1 MISVMKPLLTP
12 TSDQAERVIDRL
24 YDVALDPMRYEEL
37 LDHWEG
43 MIAPYRKAANG
54 NGDSADLGLLG
65 LGSHFARADKMLDQI
80 VLDSPREDNAAILS
94 RIENAAAFTIGN
106 NLKISDTNPAAVSTL
121 MLAPG
126 MPLSEL
132 PLDDEDCA
140 ALATQ
145 VERMFNANED
155 TPLVFRARAT
165 DLDRLIVF
173 HLRVIRPATSAAFA
187 IAVSSEVAWPAG
199 FDGVLQSAFQLSD
212 AEVKV
217 VKGLAQCASLKDIAA
232 ARGRSVD
239 TVRAQLKSIMSKTET
254 RSQTELVRLTVG
266 MMEMASYTVSEAAKI
281 PEQSMG
287 YNSLEPRPFYSMT
300 LRDGRTLEFLVL
312 GDQNGKPCLFSPLDY
327 GLVRWPASAE
337 AEATKRGIKIIVPVR
352 AGYGKSTPLP
362 KNTDVGN
369 STVHDYAELMD
380 HLGINACPIISLGGD
395 FFFSAVFHSLF
406 PGRATA
412 MLACAGVL
420 PLDRPEQYERMDKW
434 HRFILAGAR
443 YTPHLL
449 PFMVKGGF
457 ALARR
462 LGKRGFLQAVYGK
475 SQADV
480 ATFEDP
486 EVFEALVC
494 GSEVA
499 LSENHSAHDAFARE
513 VVTHEH
519 LAWQHHVERLKDVV
533 PVTFFNGLQDPE
545 VHELTLKEHQEN
557 YPWIDFKTYP
567 DAGQLVFFLKWNDVL
582 DTLEKH
588 V

>member
-1 MISVMKPLLTP
+1 MKPLLTP
-12 TSDQAERVIDRL
+12 SSDQAERVIDRL

-54 NGDSADLGLLG
+54 NGESADLGLLG

-80 VLDSPREDNAAILS
+80 VMETPKEENAAILS
-94 RIENAAAFTIGN
+94 RIENAAAFTIN
-106 NLKISDTNPAAVSTL
+106 AALKVSDANPAAMSTL

-132 PLDDEDCA
+132 PLDAQDCA
-140 ALATQ
+140 ALSTQ
-145 VERMFNANED
+145 VERMLNANQD
-155 TPLVFRARAT
+155 APLVFRARST
-165 DLDRLIVF
+165 QFERLVVF
-173 HLRVIRPATSAAFA
+173 YLRIIRPAHAEAFA
-187 IAVSSEVAWPAG
+187 IAVSSEVAWPEG
-199 FDGVLQSAFQLSD
+199 FDGVLQSAFQLSV
-212 AEVKV
+212 AEVAV
-217 VKGLAQCASLKDIAA
+217 VRGLAQCASLKDIAA
-232 ARGRSVD
+232 TRGRSVD
-239 TVRAQLKSIMSKTET
+239 TIRAQLKSVMSKTET

-266 MMEMASYTVSEAAKI
+266 MMEMAAFSQTEAANLS
-281 PEQSMG
+281 EQSSG
-287 YNSLEPRPFYSMT
+287 YGSLEPRPFYAMT

-312 GDQNGKPCLFSPLDY
+312 GDPMGKPCLFSPLDY

-337 AEATKRGIKIIVPVR
+337 AEAAKRGIKIIVPVR
-352 AGYGKSTPLP
+352 AGYGKSTPLT
-362 KNTDVGN
+362 KSTDVAN
-369 STVHDYAELMD
+369 STAHDYAELMD
-380 HLGINACPIISLGGD
+380 HLGVNACPIISLGGD

-420 PLDRPEQYERMDKW
+420 PLDQPEQYERMDKW

-475 SQADV
+475 SAADV

-486 EVFEALVC
+486 EIFEALIC

-499 LSENHSAHDAFARE
+499 LSETHSAHDAFARE
-513 VVTHEH
+513 VVTHEN
-519 LAWQHHVERLKDVV
+519 LAWQHHVDRLQGVV
-533 PVTFFNGLQDPE
+533 PVHFFNGLQDPQ
-545 VHELTLKEHQEN
+545 VHPLTLNEHRSN
-557 YPWIDFKTYP
+557 YPWINFHVFP
-567 DAGQLVFFLKWNDVL
+567 EAGQLVFFLKWSEVL
-582 DTLEKH
+582 DTLETYLSE
-588 V
+588 

>member
-1 MISVMKPLLTP
+1 MKPLLTP

-54 NGDSADLGLLG
+54 NGDAADLGLLG

-80 VLDSPREDNAAILS
+80 VMDTPREENAAILS
-94 RIENAAAFTIGN
+94 RIENAAAFTIGA
-106 NLKISDTNPAAVSTL
+106 NLKIADANSAAVSTL

-132 PLDDEDCA
+132 PLDAEDCT
-140 ALATQ
+140 ALSKQ
-145 VERMFNANED
+145 VERLFNAND
-155 TPLVFRARAT
+155 DAPLVFRARAT
-165 DLDRLIVF
+165 QFERLVVF
-173 HLRVIRPATSAAFA
+173 HLRVIRPTQAPAFA
-187 IAVSSEVAWPAG
+187 IVISSEVAWPDG
-199 FDGVLQSAFQLSD
+199 FEEMLQSAFQLS
-212 AEVKV
+212 ATEVKV
-217 VKGLAQCASLKDIAA
+217 VKGLAQCSSLKDIAA

-239 TVRAQLKSIMSKTET
+239 TIRAQLKSIMSKTET

-266 MMEMASYTVSEAAKI
+266 MMEMASFTQTEAAKM
-281 PEQSMG
+281 PEQSKG
-287 YNSLEPRPFYSMT
+287 YDSLEPRPFYAMT

-312 GDQNGKPCLFSPLDY
+312 GDPNGRPCLFSPLDY

-337 AEATKRGIKIIVPVR
+337 AAAAKRGIKVIVPVR
-352 AGYGKSTPLP
+352 AGYGKSTPLS
-362 KNTDVGN
+362 KGVDVGN
-369 STVHDYAELMD
+369 STVNDYAELMD

-475 SQADV
+475 SRADV
-480 ATFEDP
+480 ATFENP
-486 EVFEALVC
+486 EIFEAMVC

-499 LSENHSAHDAFARE
+499 LSDTHSAHDAFARE

-519 LAWQHHVERLKDVV
+519 LAWQHHVERLKGAV
-533 PVTFFNGLQDPE
+533 PVYFFNGLQDPE
-545 VHELTLKEHQEN
+545 VHPLTLQEHQEN
-557 YPWIDFKTYP
+557 YPWITFKSYP
-567 DAGQLVFFLKWNDVL
+567 DAGQLVFFLKWSDVL
-582 DTLEKH
+582 DTLEPH
-588 V
+588 L